1 LTYKARILLV
11 DDRAENLVALEA
23 ILSSLNQ
30 VLVPVRS
37 GEEALKALLV
47 DEFAVILLDVVMPG
61 MDGFET
67 AAHIKRRPRT
77 RDVPII
83 FLTAASAEPDHAFR
97 GYAAGAV
104 DYISKPFDPWVLR
117 AKVSVFVELYM
128 KNRQLREQAE
138 LLRSQLD
145 VGLELNREAARRAA
159 TTADRPHGA
168 GASGTEPGTASS
180 PGAAPG
186 DTASGNAAADA
197 PDRATTPAQAG
208 RDDDMPAGHAQP
220 LLLKLSGRLAAVEDL
235 VGLLSAQP
243 AVSADPA
250 TADCV
255 AQLEHRVGRLRDAF
269 DALRV
274 G

>member
-1 LTYKARILLV
+1 VTTKARILLV
-11 DDRAENLVALEA
+11 DDRHENLVALEA

-30 VLVPVRS
+30 TLVTVRS

-67 AAHIKRRPRT
+67 ASHIKRRPKT

-117 AKVSVFVELYM
+117 AKVAVFVELYA
-128 KNRQLREQAE
+128 KNRQLQEQAE
-138 LLRSQLD
+138 LLRSQL
-145 VGLELNREAARRAA
+145 GAGPALERGAVRKALPAPGRDGGADAAGEAAQAPAEDAA
-159 TTADRPHGA
+159 QA
-168 GASGTEPGTASS
+168 
-180 PGAAPG
+180 AAPAM
-186 DTASGNAAADA
+186 DT
-197 PDRATTPAQAG
+197 
-208 RDDDMPAGHAQP
+208 QP
-220 LLLKLSGRLAAVEDL
+220 LLLELSSRLAAVEDL
-235 VGLLSAQP
+235 VGVLSTQP
-243 AVSADPA
+243 AVNADDVL
-250 TADCV
+250 ADCA
-255 AQLEHRVGRLRDAF
+255 AQLEHRVGRLRDAL